1 MGDAAG
7 ARCLTGHLPLTKE
20 KRNNHIRYVKPDTD
34 SLEGIMEAI
43 KNNWKIILF
52 VLLVF
57 GLFGLASGLINWGI
71 LILVALVFGAI
82 KGKDAFAGWMNSDEE
97 EVEYD
102 PFS

>member
-1 MGDAAG
+1 
-7 ARCLTGHLPLTKE
+7 
-20 KRNNHIRYVKPDTD
+20 
-34 SLEGIMEAI
+34 MEAI
-43 KNNWKIILF
+43 KNNWKLAIF

-57 GLFGLASGLINWGI
+57 TPTSKLVFGLLGFASGLVNWGL

-82 KGKDAFAGWMNSDEE
+82 KGKDMFRNWLNESDE

>member
-1 MGDAAG
+1 
-7 ARCLTGHLPLTKE
+7 
-20 KRNNHIRYVKPDTD
+20 
-34 SLEGIMEAI
+34 MEAI

-57 GLFGLASGLINWGI
+57 TPTSKLVFGLFGLASGLINWGL
-71 LILVALVFGAI
+71 LILVGLVFAAI
-82 KGKDAFAGWMNSDEE
+82 KGKDMFAGWMNSDEE

>member
-1 MGDAAG
+1 
-7 ARCLTGHLPLTKE
+7 
-20 KRNNHIRYVKPDTD
+20 
-34 SLEGIMEAI
+34 MEAI
-43 KNNWKIILF
+43 KNNWKLAIF

-57 GLFGLASGLINWGI
+57 TPTSKIIFGLLGFASGLVNWGL

-82 KGKDAFAGWMNSDEE
+82 KGKDMFSGWLNESDEE

>member
-1 MGDAAG
+1 
-7 ARCLTGHLPLTKE
+7 
-20 KRNNHIRYVKPDTD
+20 
-34 SLEGIMEAI
+34 MEAI

-52 VLLVF
+52 VLLVFTPTSKLVF

-71 LILVALVFGAI
+71 LILVALFFGAI